1 VDRGVRLWRLA
12 WRRLALSLPCLAI
25 ILAGLFFL
33 LQLAPGDAVDALI
46 GQMGSSDDTLSRV
59 LREYY
64 GLQGSVMTQFVGYVG
79 RLARG
84 DFGISIAYGRPV
96 TGLILERLPVTIVLM
111 LSAMSLA
118 FCAGCVVGVMAARK
132 VHRWPDTLI
141 SVLGMVVYA
150 TPSFWFGLMAIVVF
164 AVTLG
169 WLPAGGLYD
178 LRAGHTGLALV
189 LNMARH
195 LVLPTIT
202 LGLIFFA
209 VYLRVMRTAM
219 LEVMTLD
226 FMRTAR
232 AKGVGENAVM
242 FRHGLRNALLP
253 MVTIAGLQASSML
266 GGAVVVENVFSL
278 PGIGRL
284 AHEAVVQRDLNML
297 LGVTVMSAVL
307 VIGVNFCVD
316 LIYARLDPRIEVGG

>member
-1 VDRGVRLWRLA
+1 VRIWRLA
-12 WRRLALSLPCLAI
+12 WRRLALSIPCLAI

-64 GLQGSVMTQFVGYVG
+64 GLEGSVMTQFTGYLG

-84 DFGISIAYGRPV
+84 DLGVSVAYGRPV
-96 TGLILERLPVTIVLM
+96 TGLILERLPVTIALM
-111 LSAMSLA
+111 ISAMSLA
-118 FCAGCVVGVMAARK
+118 FCAGCVVGVVAARQ
-132 VHRWPDTLI
+132 VHRWPDALI
-141 SVLGMVVYA
+141 SVLGMIVYA

-178 LRAGHTGLALV
+178 LRAGHTGFALF
-189 LNMARH
+189 LNMAKH
-195 LVLPTIT
+195 LLLPTIT

-242 FRHGLRNALLP
+242 FRHALRNALLP

-278 PGIGRL
+278 PGLGRL

-297 LGVTVMSAVL
+297 LGITVMSSVL
-307 VIGVNFCVD
+307 VIVVNFCVD